1 MFKPSRKIIVFAIAT
16 SFMLSANADINS
28 EIAGCASEKN
38 GVKRL
43 LCFDLLSKKLDVS
56 QPKVPTVAVTPPPAS
71 PTVLP
76 APAPAPKISKWR
88 IDKETSK
95 IDDSSNIFL
104 MLEAESSISGWLNK
118 THTPELTIRC
128 KEHKTE
134 VYIETGMS
142 SSVEY
147 GTDGATVILRF
158 DKEKAKS
165 YNTGKS
171 TDGEALFFSQ
181 SVGLIKQMLS
191 HSTMLFQFTPFN
203 SSPVMTTFDLSG
215 ISEAIKPLRETCKW

>member
-1 MFKPSRKIIVFAIAT
+1 MFKPSTKSIVFTILT
-16 SFMLSANADINS
+16 SFVLSANADINA
-28 EIAGCASEKN
+28 EIAKCTSEKN

-43 LCFDLLSKKLDVS
+43 ECFDLLSNKLNVS
-56 QPKVPTVAVTPPPAS
+56 QPKISTTTV
-71 PTVLP
+71 
-76 APAPAPKISKWR
+76 SKWR
-88 IDKETSK
+88 VDKETSK

-104 MLEAESSISGWLNK
+104 MLNAESSISGWLNK

-215 ISEAIKPLRETCKW
+215 ISEVIKPLRETCKW